1 MALILG
7 SLQLVYML
15 KRKRLCSES
24 YYVDFAVGV
33 VGFVVVVVD
42 FIVVVDFVV
51 DALKYSFPSLQ
62 ESCFLAT

>member
-1 MALILG
+1 
-7 SLQLVYML
+7 ML